1 MYFSSLFFCGLLF
14 VARDI
19 GVFFCLVGF
28 FLVSVFIVWC
38 VCVCVSH
45 CEISTSDYSLRCLTS
60 IVRCCCGRHCV

>member
-14 VARDI
+14 VAHDI
-19 GVFFCLVGF
+19 GVVFCLVGF
-28 FLVSVFIVWC
+28 FLVSVFIVWCVC

-60 IVRCCCGRHCV
+60 IAQMLLW